1 MSRSTAPSAGH
12 DGAAGFTLIEVVVTL
27 AVLAVVLVS
36 IGKLVGVTVR
46 GIHALQDHLA
56 LVETARVIETGLG
69 DRGGLQLGTTS
80 GQSGAVQWRVD
91 AQPFLAGAQ
100 SRSHWEPVT
109 ETVTVQAAGGTRLS
123 VTTVRLRPK
132 ASQ

>member
-1 MSRSTAPSAGH
+1 MSRSTVPSAGR
-12 DGAAGFTLIEVVVTL
+12 DCAGFSLIEVVVTL

-56 LVETARVIETGLG
+56 LVETARAIETGLG
-69 DRGGLQLGTTS
+69 DRRGLQLGTTS
-80 GQSGAVQWRVD
+80 GQTGAVQWRID
-91 AQPFLAGAQ
+91 AQPFPADTQ
-100 SRSHWEPVT
+100 PRSRWEPVS
-109 ETVTVQAAGGTRLS
+109 ETITLQATGGTRLS
-123 VTTVRLRPK
+123 VSTLRLRPK